1 MSEDLRS
8 SRSVSPDE
16 AFPHWAAPIAA
27 CVRNF
32 KGGTLI
38 VNSAPFRDA
47 LVEAERIVSTTIG
60 IQFNIPCCF
69 HTATFEN
76 LNAYWYNFDKQIIK
90 LLIYFRNIYFQ
101 FIYFLL

>member
-1 MSEDLRS
+1 MGVLGFKKANQFKYIPLVDRRRMSEDLRS

-27 CVRNF
+27 SVRNF

-47 LVEAERIVSTTIG
+47 LVEAERIVSTTLEHKSK
-60 IQFNIPCCF
+60 FRF
-69 HTATFEN
+69 YLHRF
-76 LNAYWYNFDKQIIK
+76 QI
-90 LLIYFRNIYFQ
+90 LDAN
-101 FIYFLL
+101 